1 MSLMNFAKML
11 KLRIKISHVPDVFQG
26 HGKKKSEVPIIQKNE
41 ETTVPNDKYDYILSK
56 TNRSSHMSLM
66 NFLQLSSTTLLHAN
80 TNINNLDNPLPK
92 SFKPFPLF

>member
-1 MSLMNFAKML
+1 MDMA
-11 KLRIKISHVPDVFQG
+11 
-26 HGKKKSEVPIIQKNE
+26 KKSQVKNTNQPKYE
-41 ETTVPNDKYDYILSK
+41 EPTIPNNDDYILSK

-66 NFLQLSSTTLLHAN
+66 NFFQLSSTTLLHAN

>member
-1 MSLMNFAKML
+1 MDMA
-11 KLRIKISHVPDVFQG
+11 
-26 HGKKKSEVPIIQKNE
+26 KKSQVKNTNQPKYE
-41 ETTVPNDKYDYILSK
+41 EPTIPNNDDYILSK